1 MLEKEVRSIN
11 HSDLTSQDAPAPET
25 PASAEQ
31 TTVLPAAT
39 ASFAPVVRPAGGQV
53 ATKDRKRHSRDR
65 LIVRRMLRIARGW
78 GSHGGPAKPVQVSMS
93 IPDLLG
99 SLGLA
104 MLSSQLPTS
113 DIERQLDR
121 KSDV

>member
-53 ATKDRKRHSRDR
+53 ATKDELFRDVWGDPITGDGT
-65 LIVRRMLRIARGW
+65 LSVHVRRLRTQIEPDPDNPRYIRTVWGRGY
-78 GSHGGPAKPVQVSMS
+78 MF
-93 IPDLLG
+93 
-99 SLGLA
+99 
-104 MLSSQLPTS
+104 S
-113 DIERQLDR
+113 DIE
-121 KSDV
+121 